1 MIETPYLSDM
11 HTTIIL
17 CCCCH
22 ILHIIYIYN
31 NYVGMYV
38 YFIYICVYVYIYIH
52 VHFLSLSLHV
62 KFSPLLHSLAE

>member
-17 CCCCH
+17 CCCYH

-31 NYVGMYV
+31 NYV
-38 YFIYICVYVYIYIH
+38 CV
-52 VHFLSLSLHV
+52 
-62 KFSPLLHSLAE
+62 